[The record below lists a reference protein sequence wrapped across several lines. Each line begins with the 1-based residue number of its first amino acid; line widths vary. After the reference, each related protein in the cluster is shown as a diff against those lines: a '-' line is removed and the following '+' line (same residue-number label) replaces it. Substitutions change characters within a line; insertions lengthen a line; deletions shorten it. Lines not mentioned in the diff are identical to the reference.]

1 MTEQELKEILDKD
14 AKAYLSKEQIDD
26 IVNSMTVLPSYEYST
41 AISNEKV
48 SGYEWFDFNVSDFA
62 KMSTNSDVELLD
74 YDRDDIV
81 DTLETELK
89 KVMNDKTFYFPS
101 YINDRFDCAFVM
113 RDDGTAFNIPLVYDR
128 ESKEY
133 ISLDS
138 LTDKLDDIF
147 NKLSTYLE
155 YEIGDNEYTD
165 VEIEYN
171 VIDVVYEDYDSAKRE
186 FDTVADY
193 GNKYATP
200 ESIESAKQIADEI
213 RELHNKDIKN
223 EKTKNKEVKERI

>member
-147 NKLSTYLE
+147 NKLSAYLE

-186 FDTVADY
+186 LDTVADY

-200 ESIESAKQIADEI
+200 DSIEKAKKVAEEI
-213 RELHNKDIKN
+213 RELHNKDMKN
-223 EKTKNKEVKERI
+223 EKNKNKEKTERI

>member
-147 NKLSTYLE
+147 NKLSAYLE

-186 FDTVADY
+186 LDTVADY

-200 ESIESAKQIADEI
+200 ESIENAKKIADEI
-213 RELHNKDIKN
+213 RELHNKDMKN
-223 EKTKNKEVKERI
+223 EKNKNKEKTERI